1 MKDVTIN
8 GSASIGYLYEH
19 FENMRENLE
28 ELYKFNKDF
37 VLYPGFAKINH
48 NGIEKVLMRP
58 FIKGPVGLT
67 VIGVVEEPAK
77 EGLKQGKTK
86 LDIKPYVAHVYQ
98 FPGDFDVNQFYEHK
112 GNYNGQFCR

>member
-8 GSASIGYLYEH
+8 GTATIGYLYEH

-28 ELYKFNKDF
+28 ELYNFNKNC

-48 NGIEKVLMRP
+48 NGTELVLMRP

-67 VIGVVEEPAK
+67 VIGVVEEPANC
-77 EGLKQGKTK
+77 QGKTK
-86 LDIKPYVAHVYQ
+86 LDIKPYLAHVYR

-112 GNYNGQFCR
+112 GNYNG

>member
-8 GSASIGYLYEH
+8 GTASIGYLYEH

-37 VLYPGFAKINH
+37 ILYPGFVKINS
-48 NGIEKVLMRP
+48 NGEELGLMRP

-67 VIGVVEEPAK
+67 VVGVVEEPAK
-77 EGLKQGKTK
+77 ECKTK
-86 LDIKPYVAHVYQ
+86 LELKPYLAHVYK
-98 FPGDFDVNQFYEHK
+98 FPGDIDVNQFYEHK
-112 GNYNGQFCR
+112 GNYNG

>member
-8 GSASIGYLYEH
+8 GTASIGYLYEH

-37 VLYPGFAKINH
+37 VLYPGFAKINN
-48 NGIEKVLMRP
+48 NGTELVLMRP

-77 EGLKQGKTK
+77 EYKQGKTK
-86 LDIKPYVAHVYQ
+86 LEPYVAHVYR
-98 FPGDFDVNQFYEHK
+98 FPGDVDVNQFYEHK
-112 GNYNGQFCR
+112 GNYNG